1 MPSCLHMTL
10 LAPGAALNQAPTGA
24 SNLNSNPGQ
33 PGTPVA
39 AAAPA
44 DAEES
49 VGAER
54 RLVVAAGKARGSLMV
69 WCGEPVLGAEQL
81 EERLASAAT
90 AGTSGRWVGGLA
102 RGTKVGAG
110 HCHRHII
117 LHGYS
122 RYRIYNADSTRF

>member
-10 LAPGAALNQAPTGA
+10 LAPGAVLNQAPLAGL
-24 SNLNSNPGQ
+24 NLNSALNQPETPG
-33 PGTPVA
+33 A

-90 AGTSGRWVGGLA
+90 AGTSGRWVGFWHEGQGLV
-102 RGTKVGAG
+102 RGTGAG
-110 HCHRHII
+110 AQAWASP
-117 LHGYS
+117 YMS
-122 RYRIYNADSTRF
+122 ASQSSTC